1 MYQQQGSDYMP
12 KARKDENFIG
22 YMFQEI
28 EDAICELD
36 ESIEERT
43 GALEDIIC
51 EMDMANGGAN
61 YDNV

>member
-1 MYQQQGSDYMP
+1 MP

-51 EMDMANGGAN
+51 EMDIANGGKN
-61 YDNV
+61 I